1 MIRPFENNTEAF
13 VKRLAKR
20 SMQSERRRNAMV
32 VISVALAAFLIS
44 FAGSTAVSLVQ
55 MQNNQISD
63 TYEAV
68 YSNLTETDMEA
79 LKEQPGIE
87 RAGGYYLIGE
97 KNKKRYKRTIGVNAF
112 FFFGAFAIASV
123 MLLGGP
129 QVNAAAAGDTS
140 AALSTGLGYIAA
152 ALVTGLSCI
161 GGGIAVASAAS
172 AALGAISEDS
182 SVLGKSLIFVGLA
195 EGVCLYGL
203 IISFMILGQ
212 L

>member
-1 MIRPFENNTEAF
+1 MTIATKIIFIAALILSIIIPF
-13 VKRLAKR
+13 
-20 SMQSERRRNAMV
+20 
-32 VISVALAAFLIS
+32 
-44 FAGSTAVSLVQ
+44 
-55 MQNNQISD
+55 
-63 TYEAV
+63 
-68 YSNLTETDMEA
+68 
-79 LKEQPGIE
+79 
-87 RAGGYYLIGE
+87 GYYLIGE
-97 KNKKRYKRTIGVNAF
+97 KNKKRYTRTIGINAF

-123 MLLGGP
+123 AMLAGP
-129 QVNAAAAGDTS
+129 DSVPAATAAANGATL
-140 AALSTGLGYIAA
+140 ATGMGYLAA

-203 IISFMILGQ
+203 IISFMILGN